1 MRANTA
7 SSYKGLTT
15 KELTTRL
22 IAADKENAK
31 LAFLLKTIEPE
42 LVTANETLHDVTFG
56 RNSFKASLEEANKTI
71 ANLRT
76 QLENATLSV
85 ERAVNQKET
94 FYKEFDASRTRNSAL
109 IKDLDYEKKRRISA
123 ENKAF
128 DLETRLHN
136 TVASEYP
143 ASDIPSYMVGVRIDR
158 NGEIA

>member
-1 MRANTA
+1 MA

-15 KELTTRL
+15 KELISRL
-22 IAADKENAK
+22 TASDKENAK
-31 LAFLLKTIEPE
+31 LVKLVKELETALISTNNSLCIVGNERDILKT
-42 LVTANETLHDVTFG
+42 
-56 RNSFKASLEEANKTI
+56 SLENSQANSADSFTKY
-71 ANLRT
+71 
-76 QLENATLSV
+76 ENAKGNLKQALD
-85 ERAVNQKET
+85 ERDSYLDLYQGSNK
-94 FYKEFDASRTRNSAL
+94 KISGL
-109 IKDLDYEKKRRISA
+109 IRDLDYERKRRISA

>member
-1 MRANTA
+1 M

-31 LAFLLKTIEPE
+31 LASLLAEVEPALAE
-42 LVTANETLHDVTFG
+42 ANGKLVDVCFERDTLKV
-56 RNSFKASLEEANKTI
+56 SLEEANKTI

-76 QLENATLSV
+76 QLQNETVSV
-85 ERAVNQKET
+85 EKLNRDYNNLLDEYRAEG
-94 FYKEFDASRTRNSAL
+94 TRKSAL
-109 IKDLDYEKKRRISA
+109 MRDLDYERKRRISA

-136 TVASEYP
+136 TVVSEYP
-143 ASDIPSYMVGVRIDR
+143 SSDVPSYMAGLRIDR

>member
-1 MRANTA
+1 M

-22 IAADKENAK
+22 IAAEKENASLK
-31 LAFLLKTIEPE
+31 NTCEHYKELATE
-42 LVTANETLHDVTFG
+42 LNNATKTLHSE
-56 RNSFKASLEEANKTI
+56 RNLFKGSAEEANTTI

-76 QLENATLSV
+76 QLANEASNLKQALDQ
-85 ERAVNQKET
+85 RDN
-94 FYKEFDASRTRNSAL
+94 FIKEFEAGHKRANAL
-109 IKDLDYEKKRRISA
+109 IRDLDYERKRRISA

-128 DLETRLHN
+128 ELETRLHN

-143 ASDIPSYMVGVRIDR
+143 ASNVPSYMVGVRIDR